1 MTEHLPTSSIARRF
15 RAVRAGNPRTSG
27 TPGSITPIEP
37 ARAGELA
44 DFEHDVHAAR
54 EAVFALADA
63 AHRCFSKDHTQLHV
77 SLQIV
82 SNELGDIERLLN
94 DVSAAAPGPA
104 AKAS

>member
-15 RAVRAGNPRTSG
+15 RSVRAGNPRTSG

-37 ARAGELA
+37 TRTGELA
-44 DFEHDVHAAR
+44 DFERDVHAAR
-54 EAVFALADA
+54 EALFALADS
-63 AHRCFSKDHTQLHV
+63 AHRCFSQNHTQLHV

-82 SNELGDIERLLN
+82 SNELGDIERMLN
-94 DVSAAAPGPA
+94 SVSAAAPGPA